1 MKAINFNEEVEF
13 RLGSDG
19 KKHLDYYLEQEAK
32 RLELPP
38 ELVERWKDKYKPDE
52 YGFYKMPIHT
62 MMRIFGDCCLMGNEV
77 FAYGLIYLD
86 EKSMIDEHLILAYTS
101 P

>member
-1 MKAINFNEEVEF
+1 MLIAPVH
-13 RLGSDG
+13 LC
-19 KKHLDYYLEQEAK
+19 KHIQQLKIFSHTHRTPA
-32 RLELPP
+32 

-86 EKSMIDEHLILAYTS
+86 EKSMIDEHLIPAYTS